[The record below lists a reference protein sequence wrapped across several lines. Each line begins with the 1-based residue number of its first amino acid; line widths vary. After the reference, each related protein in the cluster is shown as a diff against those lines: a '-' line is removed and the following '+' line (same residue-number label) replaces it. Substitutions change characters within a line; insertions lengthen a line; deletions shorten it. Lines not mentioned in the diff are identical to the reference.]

1 MKHLKLIKTTDDH
14 SAALSRLDELMDSD
28 PVEGSQ
34 AADELELLAMLIE
47 QYEATAFPM
56 DMPSPIEAI
65 LFRMDQQDLKKKDLV
80 PFIGSL
86 PKVSEVLNGKR
97 SLSLTMI
104 RRLHEGLG
112 IPAEVLIQ
120 DAERHKHYANEVDF
134 SAYPLAEIRKR
145 GYISNFTGT
154 LSELKEYAGDHLG
167 AFFASVGMNPQ
178 SSNQAIMLRTAA
190 HQRSNDK
197 ECDAYALLV
206 WQARVLQLAAQQK
219 LEQNYTPGTV
229 TQEWMLELA
238 RQSWSQQGPA
248 IAVEYLN
255 KAGIKVV
262 FEKHFNKTYLDG
274 AVCLNNAKQPII
286 ALTLRHDRLDNF
298 WFTLMHELAH
308 IALHFDGNE
317 SWFLDDLDAP
327 SSDPKEDEADALAQE
342 VLIPAKEIPNGL
354 PTTDIEVK
362 ALASRLK
369 VTPCIVAG
377 RIRRVENDYKIFGR
391 QFRSEKAV
399 GKILTATGYLSN

>member
-1 MKHLKLIKTTDDH
+1 MQHLKVIKTPDEH
-14 SAALSRLDELMDSD
+14 SAALSRLDALMDSD
-28 PVEGSQ
+28 PAEGSQ

-47 QYEATAFPM
+47 QYEATAFPV
-56 DMPSPIEAI
+56 DMPSPIDAI
-65 LFRMDQQDLKKKDLV
+65 LFRMDQQGLKKKDLV
-80 PFIGSL
+80 PYIGSA
-86 PKVSEVLNGKR
+86 PKVSDVLNGKR
-97 SLSLTMI
+97 PLSLTMI

-120 DAERHKHYANEVDF
+120 DVERHKHYANDVDF

-145 GYISNFTGT
+145 GYLPDFTGS
-154 LSELKEYAGDHLG
+154 LGELKEYADDHLG
-167 AFFASVGMNPQ
+167 AFFASVGMTPQ
-178 SSNQAIMLRTAA
+178 SSSQTMMLRTSA

-197 ECDAYALLV
+197 ECDAFALQA
-206 WQARVLQLAAQQK
+206 WQARVLHIAAQQK
-219 LEQNYTPGTV
+219 LEHSYTPGTV

-238 RQSWSQQGPA
+238 RQSWSRQGPA

-255 KAGIKVV
+255 KAGIKVI
-262 FEKHFNKTYLDG
+262 FEPHLPKTYLDG
-274 AVCLNNAKQPII
+274 AVCLSDSRQPVV

-342 VLIPAKEIPNGL
+342 VLIPAEAIPNGL
-354 PTTDIEVK
+354 PTTEAEVE
-362 ALASRLK
+362 ALASRIK

-377 RIRRVENDYKIFGR
+377 RIRRTAQDYKIFGKK
-391 QFRSEKAV
+391 FRSEKTV
-399 GKILTATGYLSN
+399 GKVLMAAGYLK

>member
-1 MKHLKLIKTTDDH
+1 MEHLKVIKTPDEH
-14 SAALSRLDELMDSD
+14 NAALSRLDELMDSD
-28 PVEGSQ
+28 PAEGSQ
-34 AADELELLAMLIE
+34 VADELELLAMLIE
-47 QYEATAFPM
+47 QYEAAAFPV
-56 DMPSPIEAI
+56 DMPSPIDAI
-65 LFRMDQQDLKKKDLV
+65 LFRMDQQGLKKKDLV
-80 PFIGSL
+80 PYIGSA
-86 PKVSEVLNGKR
+86 PKVSDVLNGKR
-97 SLSLTMI
+97 PLSLTMI

-120 DAERHKHYANEVDF
+120 DVERHQHYANDVDF

-145 GYISNFTGT
+145 GYLPDFTGS
-154 LSELKEYAGDHLG
+154 LSELKEYAGDHLS
-167 AFFASVGMNPQ
+167 AFFASVGMTPQ
-178 SSNQAIMLRTAA
+178 SPSQPMMLRTSA

-197 ECDAYALLV
+197 ECDAFALQA
-206 WQARVLQLAAQQK
+206 WQARVLHIAAKQK
-219 LEQNYTPGTV
+219 IEHSYTPGTV

-238 RQSWSQQGPA
+238 RQSWSRQGPA

-255 KAGIKVV
+255 KAGIKVI
-262 FEKHFNKTYLDG
+262 FEPHLPKTYLDG
-274 AVCLNNAKQPII
+274 AVCLSDSRQPVV

-342 VLIPAKEIPNGL
+342 VLIPAKEISNGL
-354 PTTDIEVK
+354 PTTEFEVE

-377 RIRRVENDYKIFGR
+377 RVRRTAQDYKIFGR
-391 QFRSEKAV
+391 KFRSDKTV
-399 GKILTATGYLSN
+399 GKVLTAAGYLQ